1 MRDLYFYS
9 ISSGVLFGIWPLLMN
24 KSGLDGFAS
33 AAILGGISFIT
44 MLPVAFASG
53 QMQQVSITPQLGF
66 VLVSGIMSGV
76 GVLLFNTM
84 LAKVSTRE
92 VGAMIL
98 IMIMVQISIP
108 AIYQMVQSGEFSPKE
123 IGGIACAFTAAY
135 LLA

>member
-123 IGGIACAFTAAY
+123 IGGIVCAFAAAY